1 MGVEYRESRGVTA
14 LLLILAL
21 FIPPI
26 PVFIRVRLHWHF
38 WLNILLWILGWIPG
52 NNTIDRYFHVISQML
67 AVLIDD
73 LSGVIHAWYIIFAK
87 PSRSVKAYN
96 DGTGQPPV
104 VVVQH
109 VPPAQTK
116 PPGVV

>member
-1 MGVEYRESRGVTA
+1 
-14 LLLILAL
+14 
-21 FIPPI
+21 
-26 PVFIRVRLHWHF
+26 
-38 WLNILLWILGWIPG
+38 
-52 NNTIDRYFHVISQML
+52 ML

-73 LSGVIHAWYIIFAK
+73 SSGVIHAWYIILAK